1 MKPPRLLLFNLMT
14 DESDPLLHFA
24 VGWARGLAAH
34 CEYLDILTM
43 YRGPH
48 QLPGNVRVYSA
59 GRELGL
65 SKAARLARFYRLL
78 RRRLRQRQYDACF
91 AHMMPLFA
99 GLGGPLL
106 RARGIPITLW
116 YAHPQRSAQLRLG
129 MLMSRR
135 VVSAVASSFPY
146 KSDKLRVTGQGIDT
160 DFFAPPPLRADDKAA
175 PPLLLQV
182 ARLSAIKYQATAL
195 RALTGADA
203 RLALIG
209 GAPTGTSP
217 EYEKSLR
224 DLAAQLQLGAR
235 CRFIGAQNRQQLL
248 AWYQRAAIAINLTPT
263 GSFDKAALE
272 SMACA
277 LPTVVA
283 NPAFAPLLGAYRPLL
298 LTDGP
303 EDVAGLSQRLRHLL
317 ALPPAERAAIGA
329 ALRENV
335 RRQHSFPRLLER
347 LLAVVMTGELPEEP
361 PQPA

>member
-59 GRELGL
+59 GRERGL

-78 RRRLRQRQYDACF
+78 RQRLRQRQYDACF

-135 VVSAVASSFPY
+135 VVSAAASSFPY
-146 KSDKLRVTGQGIDT
+146 TSDKLRVTGHGIDT
-160 DFFAPPPLRADDKAA
+160 DFFVPPARPADDKAET
-175 PPLLLQV
+175 PLLLQV
-182 ARLSAIKYQATAL
+182 ARLSAIKYQTTAL
-195 RALTGADA
+195 RALAGADA

-209 GAPTGTSP
+209 GAPAGASA

-224 DLAAQLQLGAR
+224 DLAAQLQLGGR
-235 CRFIGAQNRQQLL
+235 CRFIGEQNQRQLR
-248 AWYQRAAIAINLTPT
+248 AWYQRAAIAINLTPA

-283 NPAFAPLLGAYRPLL
+283 NPAFAPLLGEYRPLL
-298 LTDGP
+298 LTEGP